1 MAKRRQMLKSQRF
14 INISAL
20 ARNCWQ
26 VLRARVFAV
35 HQAVVFNLLLA
46 YQEKK
51 NCFSCSINST
61 KCLDEKLALF
71 HCDIYGVTAYVIL
84 QPLVI
89 FICMYICYSIQ
100 RG

>member
-1 MAKRRQMLKSQRF
+1 MLKSQRF

-46 YQEKK
+46 YQEK
-51 NCFSCSINST
+51 
-61 KCLDEKLALF
+61 
-71 HCDIYGVTAYVIL
+71 TASAV
-84 QPLVI
+84 P
-89 FICMYICYSIQ
+89 SIQ
-100 RG
+100 QNALMKNWHCFIVTSMA